1 MNFSIINLG
10 CKVNRVESDSFGAFL
25 LSNGACA
32 TSLEF
37 ANLVI
42 VNTCTV
48 TGDAE
53 KKPERPFGVQFV
65 KLSKHTLW
73 LRGVQL
79 QLILS
84 SIKR

>member
-32 TSLEF
+32 TSLEL

-53 KKPERPFGVQFV
+53 KKTRKAVRRAVREAKQAHIV
-65 KLSKHTLW
+65 

>member
-1 MNFSIINLG
+1 MFMNFSIINLG

-53 KKPERPFGVQFV
+53 KKNPKGR
-65 KLSKHTLW
+65 
-73 LRGVQL
+73 
-79 QLILS
+79 S
-84 SIKR
+84 SCSS